1 MKIEQNVLVLE
12 FEITYNTYMNT
23 VYKSNSNIVYSCK
36 YHVVWCPKYRRKI
49 LTNGIDTRLKELL
62 FEYAANISVDI
73 MEIMPAIHNR
83 DTNASINNLNKGLQM
98 QSAQAYIRL
107 HRRAYENSIIELVDT
122 V

>member
-1 MKIEQNVLVLE
+1 
-12 FEITYNTYMNT
+12 MNT
-23 VYKSNSNIVYSCK
+23 IHWTNNNIIYSCK

-73 MEIMPAIHNR
+73 MEIMPPIHNR